1 MYQEIKEVQQQLA
14 DLPQRSMVPS
24 GGVRTFLAAT
34 ASAVK
39 LSVAEKEVWF
49 FAFMQW
55 ISIGLVYMLWLQGF
69 QLIPAS
75 MWEQA
80 ASEGGTAWQVH
91 AVILVWG
98 LLCIALASI
107 PVGFFTGCMGAV
119 HFLVRQNQESTIANC
134 MKVSMQRAA
143 PLSAF
148 HFIDGCITVR
158 QLLSRADT
166 EGEGDTVASE
176 ALYYT
181 WKLAVAGMLPA
192 ILTGHGRQVV
202 SNAVAFVRGNLSQV
216 LLLRGGYSALCWILG
231 VTTFASSVAYGRS
244 LDISFADG
252 AAQALYAAYSA
263 AGVPALAGVAILML
277 FLRPIYVL
285 SMCELFSRDLEARQL
300 TTRLPPPQTAGL
312 NASVLVIAA
321 AVGVLSAA
329 LFLLLAIAP
338 V

>member
-1 MYQEIKEVQQQLA
+1 MYQRIKDAQQELSG
-14 DLPQRSMVPS
+14 LPQQPMLPK
-24 GGVRTFLAAT
+24 GGIGAFLHAT
-34 ASAVK
+34 TYALK
-39 LSVAEKEVWF
+39 LSLVEKEVWF

-55 ISIGLVYMLWLQGF
+55 ISISLVYMLWLQGF
-69 QLIPAS
+69 RLLPESLWGQLS
-75 MWEQA
+75 
-80 ASEGGTAWQVH
+80 SDGGAGWLVH
-91 AVILVWG
+91 TLVLVWG

-119 HFLVRQNQESTIANC
+119 HFLVRQNRESTIANC

-166 EGEGDTVASE
+166 EGEGTTVASE

-192 ILTGHGRQVV
+192 ILTGHGQQVV

-231 VTTFASSVAYGRS
+231 VITFATSVAYGRS
-244 LDISFADG
+244 LDISYADG

-300 TTRLPPPQTAGL
+300 TTRLPPTPTAGL
-312 NASVLVIAA
+312 NASVMLIAG